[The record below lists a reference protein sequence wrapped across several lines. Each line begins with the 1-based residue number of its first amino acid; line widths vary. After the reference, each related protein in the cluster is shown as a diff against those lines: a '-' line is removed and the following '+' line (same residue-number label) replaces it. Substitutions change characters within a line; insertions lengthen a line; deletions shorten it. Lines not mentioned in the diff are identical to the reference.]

1 MDAQRLAPLRRPS
14 AAQGLAAVSF
24 SMCGI
29 VGAFKPTGSS
39 CGPDVVARMR
49 DRMTHRGPDGAGI
62 WCARDRHCTLGHR
75 RLAIIDLSPEA
86 AQPMVNGAGTVA
98 VTFNGEIYNHAEI
111 RRELEAMNKYEWRTD
126 HSDTEMLLHAY
137 EEWGLDCTNR
147 FYGMF
152 AFAVYDARIPSAPV
166 LHLVRDRVGIKPMYV
181 TRTAAGEWLFASEIR
196 ALVAH
201 PDVHRELDRT
211 AFWHY
216 LTFIVAP
223 APLTMFR
230 NIFKVPAGYAV
241 TVDASGQ
248 ARARQ
253 WWDCRPD
260 PSKFFSEADLSEDE
274 AVAELT
280 RLLKQSIARRMVSDV
295 PFGVLLS
302 GGVDSSLNVA
312 LMSELMSR
320 PVTTFT
326 IGYEGKEDYNEFQFA
341 RRISQRYRTE
351 HHETLINGEEAQN
364 FLPLLVQL
372 QDEPIADNVCIPL
385 YFLARLVKQ
394 QGTTVVQVG
403 EGADE
408 NFLGYWWCEHYR
420 QKYESVYRPG
430 REGATGWRRWLPA
443 LKARTPGLS
452 GEDLEI
458 QRRADA
464 GQELFWGGAVCW
476 WGDIRR
482 RLTPA
487 PAAFAQPVS
496 CPIEGLLPDALTTLD
511 SHDVVRHYV
520 GDLRGLDE
528 PSVLRKIPYLEMKLR
543 LPEHL
548 LMRVDKLTMAHAVE
562 ARVPFLDHD
571 VVDFATR
578 LPPSYKLRD
587 GIGKRI
593 LKKAAEP
600 YMEQDMI
607 YRRKQGFGAPMEEW
621 FREGD
626 FGRRSL
632 AAFERSS
639 LAEEGFFDKT
649 YFRDLL
655 TAQMNGTG
663 GNSFQLWTVLNAVLW
678 HASWLEG
685 REDCF

>member
-1 MDAQRLAPLRRPS
+1 
-14 AAQGLAAVSF
+14 
-24 SMCGI
+24 MCGI
-29 VGAFKPTGSS
+29 VGSFKAGGTGS
-39 CGPDVVARMR
+39 GPEIVARMR
-49 DRMTHRGPDGAGI
+49 DRMAHRGPDGVGI
-62 WCARDRHCTLGHR
+62 WCARDRSCTLGHR
-75 RLAIIDLSPEA
+75 RLSIIDLSSNA
-86 AQPMVNGAGTVA
+86 AQPMVNDAGTVA
-98 VTFNGEIYNHAEI
+98 VTFNGEIYNHAAI
-111 RRELEAMNKYEWRTD
+111 RKELEALGTYTWRTD

-137 EEWGLDCTNR
+137 EEWGPDCVTR

-152 AFAVYDARIPSAPV
+152 AFAVYDAREAGRPV
-166 LHLVRDRVGIKPMYV
+166 VHLVRDRVGIKPLYL

-196 ALVAH
+196 ALLAH
-201 PDVHRELDRT
+201 PAVTPEMDTV

-216 LTFIVAP
+216 LTFIVSP

-230 NIFKVPAGYAV
+230 GIFKIPAGHRVTIDADGRAAAV
-241 TVDASGQ
+241 
-248 ARARQ
+248 Q
-253 WWDCRPD
+253 WWDCRPAPASLLTERD
-260 PSKFFSEADLSEDE
+260 ISEPE

-341 RRISQRYRTE
+341 RRVSRRYATE
-351 HHETLINGEEAQN
+351 HHETLIDRVEAQN
-364 FLPLLVQL
+364 FLPRLVRL

-385 YFLARLVKQ
+385 YFLARLVKER
-394 QGTTVVQVG
+394 GTTVVQVG

-420 QKYESVYRPG
+420 QKYESVYRPSRNG
-430 REGATGWRRWLPA
+430 THGWRRWLPA
-443 LKARTPGLS
+443 IKARTPGLS
-452 GEDLEI
+452 GEDLDI
-458 QRRADA
+458 QRRARG

-476 WGDIRR
+476 WGEMRD
-482 RLTPA
+482 RLTPDRA
-487 PAAFAQPVS
+487 PFAADTN
-496 CPIEGLLPDALTTLD
+496 CPIEGLLPPAFAALD
-511 SHDVVRHYV
+511 SHAVVHEYAARLD
-520 GDLRGLDE
+520 GALRE
-528 PSVLRKIPYLEMKLR
+528 PEVLQKIPYLEMKLR

-587 GIGKRI
+587 GVGKHV
-593 LKKAAEP
+593 LKRAAAP
-600 YMEQDMI
+600 YLDEDMI

-626 FGRRSL
+626 FGQRSL
-632 AAFERSS
+632 AAFDRSA
-639 LAEEGFFDKT
+639 LVDQGFFDND
-649 YFRDLL
+649 YFRGLL
-655 TAQMNGTG
+655 RAQMAGAG
-663 GNSFQLWTVLNAVLW
+663 GYSFQLWTVLNAVLW
-678 HASWLEG
+678 HASWIEG

>member
-1 MDAQRLAPLRRPS
+1 
-14 AAQGLAAVSF
+14 
-24 SMCGI
+24 MCGI
-29 VGAFKPTGSS
+29 VGSFRPGRTGS
-39 CGPDVVARMR
+39 GADIVARMR
-49 DRMTHRGPDGAGI
+49 DRMEHRGPDGVGI
-62 WCARDRHCTLGHR
+62 WCARDRCCTLGHR
-75 RLAIIDLSPEA
+75 RLSIIDLSPEA
-86 AQPMVNGAGTVA
+86 AQPMVNDDGTVA
-98 VTFNGEIYNHAEI
+98 VTFNGEIYNHMEI
-111 RRELEAMNKYEWRTD
+111 RRELEALGRYRWRTD

-137 EEWGLDCTNR
+137 EEWGLDCVNR

-152 AFAVYDARIPSAPV
+152 AFAVYDGREPGRPIV
-166 LHLVRDRVGIKPMYV
+166 HLIRDRVGIKPLYL
-181 TRTAAGEWLFASEIR
+181 TRTAAGDWLFASEIR
-196 ALVAH
+196 ALLAH
-201 PDVHRELDRT
+201 PDVTPEMDRT

-230 NIFKVPAGYAV
+230 GIFKVPAGHRV
-241 TVDASGQ
+241 TIDWRGEAS
-248 ARARQ
+248 ATQ

-260 PSKFFSEADLSEDE
+260 AATPLSEQDLSEPE
-274 AVAELT
+274 AVVELT

-312 LMSELMSR
+312 LMSELMTR

-341 RRISQRYRTE
+341 GRISARYKTD
-351 HHETLINGEEAQN
+351 HHETLINREEAQN
-364 FLPLLVQL
+364 FLPLLVRL

-385 YFLARLVKQ
+385 YFLSRLVKQ
-394 QGTTVVQVG
+394 SGTTVVQVG

-420 QKYESVYRPG
+420 QKYESVYRPARNG
-430 REGATGWRRWLPA
+430 TQGWRRFLPA

-452 GEDLEI
+452 GEDLDI
-458 QRRADA
+458 QRRAEA
-464 GQELFWGGAVCW
+464 GRELFWGGAVCW
-476 WGDIRR
+476 WGDMRD
-482 RLTPA
+482 RLTPSRDPFVQA
-487 PAAFAQPVS
+487 VDCPVA
-496 CPIEGLLPDALTTLD
+496 GLLPQSFTALD
-511 SHDVVRHYV
+511 SHAVVREYLAPLD
-520 GDLRGLDE
+520 GQLRE
-528 PSVLRKIPYLEMKLR
+528 PDVLQKIPYLEMKLR
-543 LPEHL
+543 LAEHL

-600 YMEQDMI
+600 YLDHDMI

-632 AAFERSS
+632 AAFERSE
-639 LAEEGFFDKT
+639 LTREGFFDND
-649 YFRDLL
+649 YFRGLL
-655 TAQMNGTG
+655 KAQMSGSG
-663 GNSFQLWTVLNAVLW
+663 GYSFQLWTVLNAVLW

>member
-1 MDAQRLAPLRRPS
+1 
-14 AAQGLAAVSF
+14 
-24 SMCGI
+24 MCGI
-29 VGAFKPTGSS
+29 VGTFTPGLNGS
-39 CGPDVVARMR
+39 GPDVVALMR
-49 DRMTHRGPDGAGI
+49 DRMAHRGPDGVGL
-62 WCARDRHCTLGHR
+62 WCSPDQRCTLGHR
-75 RLAIIDLSPEA
+75 RLSIIDLSPDA
-86 AQPMVNGAGTVA
+86 NQPMVNDTGTVA
-98 VTFNGEIYNHAEI
+98 VTFNGEIYNHADI
-111 RRELEAMNKYEWRTD
+111 RKELEALGKYRWRTD
-126 HSDTEMLLHAY
+126 HSDTEMLLHAF
-137 EEWGLDCTNR
+137 EEWGPDCVHR

-152 AFAVYDARIPSAPV
+152 AFAVYDARDPTRPAM
-166 LHLVRDRVGIKPMYV
+166 HLIRDRVGIKPLYI
-181 TRTAAGEWLFASEIR
+181 TNTKSGEWLFGSEIR
-196 ALVAH
+196 ALLAH
-201 PDVHRELDRT
+201 PDVTPEMDRT

-216 LTFIVAP
+216 LTFIVSP

-230 NIFKVPAGYAV
+230 GIFKIPAGHRV
-241 TVDASGQ
+241 TIDARGQ
-248 ARARQ
+248 ATATE
-253 WWDCRPD
+253 WWDCRPERSQLLTEQD
-260 PSKFFSEADLSEDE
+260 ISEPE

-341 RRISQRYRTE
+341 RRVSQRYRTD
-351 HHETLINGEEAQN
+351 HHETLISREEAQN
-364 FLPLLVQL
+364 FLPLLVRL

-394 QGTTVVQVG
+394 SGTTVVQVG

-420 QKYESVYRPG
+420 QKYESVYRPALNG
-430 REGATGWRRWLPA
+430 SQGWRRWLPA

-452 GEDLEI
+452 SEDLEI
-458 QRRADA
+458 QRRAEA
-464 GQELFWGGAVCW
+464 RQELFWGGAVCW
-476 WGDIRR
+476 WGGMRD
-482 RLTPA
+482 RLTPLRE
-487 PAAFAQPVS
+487 PFAQILDCPVA
-496 CPIEGLLPDALTTLD
+496 GLLPPSFSALD
-511 SHDVVRHYV
+511 SHAVVREY
-520 GDLRGLDE
+520 LAPLDGQLCE
-528 PSVLRKIPYLEMKLR
+528 PAVLQKIPYLEMKLR

-548 LMRVDKLTMAHAVE
+548 LMRVDKLTMAHGVE

-578 LPPSYKLRD
+578 LPSSYKLKD
-587 GIGKRI
+587 GVGKHV
-593 LKKAAEP
+593 LKQAAEP
-600 YMEQDMI
+600 YLDRDMI

-632 AAFERSS
+632 AAFERSV
-639 LAEEGFFDKT
+639 LTKDGFFDKE
-649 YFRDLL
+649 YVRSLL
-655 TAQMNGTG
+655 AAQMSGSG
-663 GNSFQLWTVLNAVLW
+663 GYSFQLWTVLNAVLW
-678 HASWLEG
+678 HASWVEG